1 MSQGAAQDSPKYVM
15 YVGVLVLL
23 ILQACYAK
31 YDILCHYGNFSDG
44 TSYE

>member
-1 MSQGAAQDSPKYVM
+1 MSQGAAQDSPKYLT

-31 YDILCHYGNFSDG
+31 YGSLCHYGNFSDD